1 MASDALHCLT
11 AISLIPVVRQHLVTG
26 STVAVLLQQAI
37 QGKNGVQSE
46 DKWSLVFQYLVGCS
60 ASMDIVLRLACSER
74 EMLYSKCSEEMARFI
89 QQLSQRFKVDQDMTK
104 FGTCKQLTLLIG
116 SDIQGTLNSLQD
128 WQTNIQVGL
137 RDILCSRVAPQYC
150 QDALALAR
158 SVIEAVGVKWAFAEV
173 QDRATYW

>member
-1 MASDALHCLT
+1 MS
-11 AISLIPVVRQHLVTG
+11 
-26 STVAVLLQQAI
+26 
-37 QGKNGVQSE
+37 
-46 DKWSLVFQYLVGCS
+46 
-60 ASMDIVLRLACSER
+60 
-74 EMLYSKCSEEMARFI
+74 
-89 QQLSQRFKVDQDMTK
+89 
-104 FGTCKQLTLLIG
+104 
-116 SDIQGTLNSLQD
+116 QGTLNSLQD